1 MYLGEN
7 RRWVL
12 MRLGSF
18 STDDGDGRNS
28 RFFSNFSAFIPIRL
42 KSQKWANFTGVDF
55 LGTALKFRKRKKTSS
70 PLVYVLH
77 KT

>member
-7 RRWVL
+7 RRWVP

-28 RFFSNFSAFIPIRL
+28 RFFQTFLRL
-42 KSQKWANFTGVDF
+42 FQFASKVKSGRIF
-55 LGTALKFRKRKKTSS
+55 LELIS
-70 PLVYVLH
+70 
-77 KT
+77 

>member
-1 MYLGEN
+1 
-7 RRWVL
+7 

-28 RFFSNFSAFIPIRL
+28 RFFKLFRVYSSSL
-42 KSQKWANFTGVDF
+42 EKSKVGEFFPGVDF
-55 LGTALKFRKRKKTSS
+55 LGTALKFRKRKKTLS